1 MKENPLLYLK
11 STFDTWLNSSSP
23 FWAIDTILAFLCGLG
38 LFFLILPY
46 LENNPSFP
54 PLRKHGNIRKVR
66 NPWSR
71 LTSMWNLFYYDFYFS
86 ESTRDSCGGKEQ
98 DIYFQGRIEHH
109 ASRDKPGWAGDRV
122 NTRTS
127 TQRSQ
132 IRRPGVAGA
141 PGNIPNYVTRG
152 WGLDT

>member
-1 MKENPLLYLK
+1 MENLLDSLK
-11 STFDTWLNSSSP
+11 STFGTLLDSSSTS
-23 FWAIDTILAFLCGLG
+23 WVTETILVILFGLG
-38 LFFLILPY
+38 LFYLFLPY
-46 LENNPSFP
+46 FQNKPTLP
-54 PLRKHGNIRKVR
+54 PLRKHRNTRKVR

-71 LTSMWNLFYYDFYFS
+71 PTSMWNLFYYDFYFS

-141 PGNIPNYVTRG
+141 PGHIPNKVTRG